1 MKIIQIV
8 SAGVTDA
15 DYVTVNLMTANCNE
29 TFPIDDVV
37 SIPEQYT
44 NFTNNETVEYY
55 IDIDTTKISG
65 NSLVS
70 FEEGFEVTQV
80 KGDIYFCVQVE
91 TFLSVIPTDLAVTR
105 REFEFDLRF
114 DLTVKNFTDQ
124 FSLVE
129 AAVTNVTESI
139 IDDFNI
145 TVCRCDQSFNCLSEN
160 VDVLEESPFVDIC
173 IIPQDSIVSVAN
185 YELYLGNQG
194 YTYAA
199 VIQDADG
206 PFIVNDEIT
215 DVFTSGNAIRVRTI
229 VVADLFDGFN
239 GDFSVN
245 VFGKADLRFVAKR
258 LTSENVIEEFKF
270 VLNVVP
276 AVMQSVGEVETNC
289 GNLLRSL
296 LGRIIRRLN

>member
-1 MKIIQIV
+1 
-8 SAGVTDA
+8 
-15 DYVTVNLMTANCNE
+15 
-29 TFPIDDVV
+29 
-37 SIPEQYT
+37 
-44 NFTNNETVEYY
+44 
-55 IDIDTTKISG
+55 
-65 NSLVS
+65 
-70 FEEGFEVTQV
+70 VTQA

-91 TFLSVIPTDLAVTR
+91 TYLSVIPTDLAVTR

-114 DLTVKNFTDQ
+114 DLTGKNFTDQ

-239 GDFSVN
+239 GDFSIN

-258 LTSENVIEEFKF
+258 LTSENVIEEFNF

-276 AVMQSVGEVETNC
+276 AVMQSAGEVETNC

-296 LGRIIRRLN
+296 FGRIIRRLN